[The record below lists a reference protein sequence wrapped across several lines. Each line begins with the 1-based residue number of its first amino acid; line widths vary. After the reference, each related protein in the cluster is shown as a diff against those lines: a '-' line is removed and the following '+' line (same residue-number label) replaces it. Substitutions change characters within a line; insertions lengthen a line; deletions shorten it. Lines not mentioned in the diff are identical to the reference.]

1 VSLTITILSFL
12 LVLGVLVFVH
22 ELGHFLVARWYGV
35 RVLTFSLGFGP
46 KILKITRGGTEYCV
60 SAVPL
65 GGYVKMAGESTSDE
79 REGAP
84 DEFLSKSKWVR
95 FQVYLAGPVMNILL
109 AVIGTTVVLAGGADV
124 PKYYTSAPVI
134 GSVEQDSPAAK
145 AGIQIGDRVVSVD
158 DHAVPTW
165 DALDMAILPKANTE
179 LTLVIERAGVPQSL
193 KVVPAS
199 ETKYEFGK
207 LGVGPVL
214 RPQIVNVRP
223 GMPAERAGIRR
234 GDVLLSVDGQKAVT
248 REQTTAVIRKHGPTP
263 LAIGLERDGHPLE
276 VTVTP
281 EGEAGSSL
289 IGLEFYRGEFQRV
302 DPSIPQAFRMSLQ
315 QNWDSSLQIGKNL
328 KGLLTRETPVKQLL
342 GPLAIADLSGSAA
355 RLGWRELLG
364 LMTMISLNLAVLNLM
379 PVPVLD
385 GGQIT
390 IILLEGV
397 ARRDLSVRVKERV
410 TMVGAALILLLMVTV
425 LYNDIARI
433 LR

>member
-1 VSLTITILSFL
+1 
-12 LVLGVLVFVH
+12 
-22 ELGHFLVARWYGV
+22 
-35 RVLTFSLGFGP
+35 
-46 KILKITRGGTEYCV
+46 
-60 SAVPL
+60 
-65 GGYVKMAGESTSDE
+65 
-79 REGAP
+79 
-84 DEFLSKSKWVR
+84 
-95 FQVYLAGPVMNILL
+95 
-109 AVIGTTVVLAGGADV
+109 
-124 PKYYTSAPVI
+124 
-134 GSVEQDSPAAK
+134 
-145 AGIQIGDRVVSVD
+145 
-158 DHAVPTW
+158 
-165 DALDMAILPKANTE
+165 MAILPKANTE
-179 LTLVIERAGVPQSL
+179 LDLVIDRAGVQQTL

-214 RPQIVNVRP
+214 RPQIANVRP
-223 GMPAERAGIRR
+223 GMPAERAGMRR
-234 GDVLLSVDGQKAVT
+234 GDVLLSIDGQKNIT
-248 REQTTAVIRKHGPTP
+248 REQTIAIIRKHGETP
-263 LAIGLERDGHPLE
+263 VALQLERDGRPFE
-276 VTVTP
+276 VNVTP
-281 EGEAGSSL
+281 EGEVGASL
-289 IGLEFYRGEFQRV
+289 LGFDFYGFEFERV
-302 DPSIPQAFRMSLQ
+302 DPSIPQAFRMSLK

-328 KGLLTRETPVKQLL
+328 KGLITRETPVKQLL

-385 GGQIT
+385 GGQIA

>member
-12 LVLGVLVFVH
+12 LVLGVLIFVH

-65 GGYVKMAGESTSDE
+65 GGYVKMAGETTSDE
-79 REGAP
+79 RAGAP

-134 GSVEQDSPAAK
+134 GTVAENSVAAK
-145 AGIQIGDRVVSVD
+145 AGIQIGDRVLSVNG
-158 DHAVPTW
+158 HAVPTW
-165 DALDMAILPKANTE
+165 DDLEMAILPKANME
-179 LTLVIERAGVPQSL
+179 LDLVIERAGVQQTL

-214 RPQIVNVRP
+214 RPQIANVRP
-223 GMPAERAGIRR
+223 GMPAERAGMRR
-234 GDVLLSVDGQKAVT
+234 GDVLLSIDGQKNIT
-248 REQTTAVIRKHGPTP
+248 REQTIAIIRKHGQTP
-263 LAIGLERDGHPLE
+263 VALQLERDGRPFDIS
-276 VTVTP
+276 VTP
-281 EGEAGSSL
+281 EGEAGASL
-289 IGLEFYRGEFQRV
+289 LGFDFYGFEFERV
-302 DPSIPQAFRMSLQ
+302 DPSIPQAFRMSLK

-328 KGLLTRETPVKQLL
+328 KGLITRETPVKQLL

-385 GGQIT
+385 GGQIA

>member
-12 LVLGVLVFVH
+12 LVLGVLIFVH

-35 RVLTFSLGFGP
+35 RVLVFSLGFGP

-65 GGYVKMAGESTSDE
+65 GGYVKMAGETTADE

-134 GSVEQDSPAAK
+134 GTVAENSVAAK
-145 AGIQIGDRVVSVD
+145 AGIQIGDKVLSVNG
-158 DHAVPTW
+158 HAVPTW
-165 DALDMAILPKANTE
+165 DDLEMAILPKANME
-179 LTLVIERAGVPQSL
+179 LDLVIERAGVQQTL

-214 RPQIVNVRP
+214 RPQIANVRP
-223 GMPAERAGIRR
+223 GMPAERAGMRR
-234 GDVLLSVDGQKAVT
+234 GDVLLSIDGQKNIT
-248 REQTTAVIRKHGPTP
+248 REQTIAIIRKHGQTP
-263 LAIGLERDGHPLE
+263 VALQLERDGRPFDIS
-276 VTVTP
+276 VTP
-281 EGEAGSSL
+281 EGEAGASL
-289 IGLEFYRGEFQRV
+289 LGFDFYGFEFERV
-302 DPSIPQAFRMSLQ
+302 DPSIPQAFRMSLK

-328 KGLLTRETPVKQLL
+328 KGLITRETPVKQLL

-385 GGQIT
+385 GGQIA

>member
-1 VSLTITILSFL
+1 MSLTITILSFL
-12 LVLGVLVFVH
+12 LVLGVLIFVH

-35 RVLTFSLGFGP
+35 RVLVFSLGFGP

-65 GGYVKMAGESTSDE
+65 GGYVKMAGETTADE

-134 GSVEQDSPAAK
+134 GTVAENSVAAK
-145 AGIQIGDRVVSVD
+145 AGIQIGDKVLSVNG
-158 DHAVPTW
+158 HAVPTW
-165 DALDMAILPKANTE
+165 DDLEMAILPKANME
-179 LTLVIERAGVPQSL
+179 LDLVIERAGVQQTL

-214 RPQIVNVRP
+214 RPQIANVRP
-223 GMPAERAGIRR
+223 GMPAERAGMRR
-234 GDVLLSVDGQKAVT
+234 GDVLLSIDGQKNIT
-248 REQTTAVIRKHGPTP
+248 REQTIAIIRKHGQTP
-263 LAIGLERDGHPLE
+263 VALQLERDGRPFDIS
-276 VTVTP
+276 VTP
-281 EGEAGSSL
+281 EGEAGASL
-289 IGLEFYRGEFQRV
+289 LGFDFYGFEFERV
-302 DPSIPQAFRMSLQ
+302 DPSIPQAFRMSLK

-328 KGLLTRETPVKQLL
+328 KGLITRETPVKQLL

-385 GGQIT
+385 GGQIA

>member
-12 LVLGVLVFVH
+12 LVLGVLIFVH

-65 GGYVKMAGESTSDE
+65 GGYVKMAGETTSDE
-79 REGAP
+79 RAGAP

-134 GSVEQDSPAAK
+134 GTVAEDSVAAK
-145 AGIQIGDRVVSVD
+145 AGIQIGDRVLSVNGQ
-158 DHAVPTW
+158 AVPTW
-165 DALDMAILPKANTE
+165 DDLEMAILPKANME
-179 LTLVIERAGVPQSL
+179 LDLVIERAGVQQTL

-214 RPQIVNVRP
+214 RPQIANVRP
-223 GMPAERAGIRR
+223 GMPAERAGMRR
-234 GDVLLSVDGQKAVT
+234 GDVLLSIDGQKNIT
-248 REQTTAVIRKHGPTP
+248 REQTIAIIRKHGQTP
-263 LAIGLERDGHPLE
+263 VALQLERDGRPFDIS
-276 VTVTP
+276 VTP
-281 EGEAGSSL
+281 EGPAGASL
-289 IGLEFYRGEFQRV
+289 LGFDFYGFEFERV
-302 DPSIPQAFRMSLQ
+302 DPSIPQAFRMSLK

-328 KGLLTRETPVKQLL
+328 KGLITRETPVKQLL

-385 GGQIT
+385 GGQIA